1 MCGVSRKEYDMR
13 SFHGHIARAR
23 RLPQYPLASIAKNGV
38 TQTLCRDEGDFA
50 GFVRHTLVNAK
61 YGHPHER
68 VTVPSSARED
78 LLKLLLGLDGL
89 HGDS

>member
-1 MCGVSRKEYDMR
+1 MRSAGRKEQHTS
-13 SFHGHIARAR
+13 SFHGHAARPR
-23 RLPQYPLASIAKNGV
+23 GLPQYPLAPVAKDRIA
-38 TQTLCRDEGDFA
+38 QTLRGHKGNLA
-50 GFVRHTLVNAK
+50 SIIRQALVNAK

-68 VTVPSSARED
+68 VTVSSSARED

>member
-1 MCGVSRKEYDMR
+1 
-13 SFHGHIARAR
+13 
-23 RLPQYPLASIAKNGV
+23 
-38 TQTLCRDEGDFA
+38 
-50 GFVRHTLVNAK
+50 
-61 YGHPHER
+61 

>member
-1 MCGVSRKEYDMR
+1 MRGMSRKEYDVR
-13 SFHGHIARAR
+13 SFHGHTARAR

-38 TQTLCRDEGDFA
+38 TQTLCRDEGDFT
-50 GFVRHTLVNAK
+50 GSIRNPLVNAK